1 MTDDDKALVER
12 LRDDWP
18 EILVEKHWMMDSD
31 AIEEQ
36 RKEAAD
42 RIEAQA
48 AEIAELKSWKA
59 AEEAHHHKLRAE
71 IERLIQAGDGDV
83 GLIHWQGEEIER
95 LREAL
100 RPFAKAGEIAGEPS
114 PYGDWYAYR
123 PAAGDEY
130 AIFGQHLREARAA
143 LGESHD

>member
-1 MTDDDKALVER
+1 MTDNDKALVER

-48 AEIAELKSWKA
+48 AEI
-59 AEEAHHHKLRAE
+59 
-71 IERLIQAGDGDV
+71 
-83 GLIHWQGEEIER
+83 ER
-95 LREAL
+95 LREKAEIHAQAL
-100 RPFAKAGEIAGEPS
+100 DELCWIEIPEEKAALEGAIDFLWKVAGVTRIPVGEP
-114 PYGDWYAYR
+114 
-123 PAAGDEY
+123 E
-130 AIFGQHLREARAA
+130 
-143 LGESHD
+143 